1 MDDSALGTRNKRGDW
16 TPNRRVAYGKVFVWP
31 PQPVG
36 FAKWLVGFPG
46 YIWPWNLFY
55 AGLAIV
61 AWLVATPSMASTS
74 TLSPGWIA
82 VVLVRNAV
90 LIVAWYGVFHLR
102 LYMQRAQDTRFKYN
116 GRWPAA
122 TSEYFT
128 FKSQTKD
135 NMFWTLAS
143 GLPMWTA
150 YEVATLWMF
159 GNGHLTILDFRRNP
173 VWFVALMLLIPLFR
187 EFHFH
192 WVHRMLHWPPMYKW
206 VHSLHHRNT
215 NPGPWSGLSMHPVEH
230 LFYFTGVLF
239 HWVLPSHP
247 IHAMFHLLH
256 AGMSPVPGHT
266 GFDKVELG
274 ENLAFDTNCQAH
286 YLHHKYFE
294 VNYSDGSIPLDK
306 WFGSFHDGSP
316 EADEKMQV
324 RLAARAAKAAL
335 AKASSATANQS

>member
-16 TPNRRVAYGKVFVWP
+16 APNRRVTYAPVFVWP
-31 PQPVG
+31 PKPVG
-36 FAKWLVGFPG
+36 FLKWLFGYPG

-55 AGLAIV
+55 AGLAV
-61 AWLVATPSMASTS
+61 AAWFIATPSYATMQTFGV
-74 TLSPGWIA
+74 GWIA
-82 VVLVRNAV
+82 IVLLRNAA

-102 LYMQRAQDTRFKYN
+102 LYMRRAQGNRFKYN
-116 GRWPAA
+116 GKWPDPE
-122 TSEYFT
+122 SQYFT
-128 FKSQTKD
+128 FKNQTKD

-143 GLPMWTA
+143 GLPIWTA
-150 YEVATLWMF
+150 YEVITLWMF
-159 GNGHLTILDFRRNP
+159 ANGHLSVLKFSRNP
-173 VWFVALMLLIPLFR
+173 VWFVALMLLIPLIR

-192 WVHRMLHWPPMYKW
+192 WVHRMIHWPPMYKW

-230 LFYFTGVLF
+230 LVYFSGVLI

-247 IHAMFHLLH
+247 IHAMFHAFH
-256 AGMSPVPGHT
+256 AGLSPVPGHT
-266 GFDKVELG
+266 GFEKVEVG
-274 ENLAFDTNCQAH
+274 ENLAFNTNCQAH

-316 EADEKMQV
+316 EADEVMQT
-324 RLAARAAKAAL
+324 RLMARAARINSK
-335 AKASSATANQS
+335 KAS